1 MATVATAMQ
10 QIEVLTAELNSLRQ
24 EIVLVKGNHA
34 SLHQATV
41 ETTQASTTKI
51 GSLESRL
58 EEIANASEG
67 FTGKGRSSPGRE
79 RPPGREATGKGGRVH
94 R

>member
-1 MATVATAMQ
+1 MASVATAMQ

-41 ETTQASTTKI
+41 ETTQASTTKMN
-51 GSLESRL
+51 SPESRL
-58 EEIANASEG
+58 EEIANASER
-67 FTGKGRSSPGRE
+67 FTGKGRKPLIEPKQVEVPQFAGSITDG
-79 RPPGREATGKGGRVH
+79 
-94 R
+94 